1 MNITP
6 IENNIKNYGAGSKV
20 TISEEALEKLETS
33 IREGR
38 FDSFQPGEDYGI
50 RQLEELDEDIIGRV
64 LGKPQLSTTFTNS
77 QVSEKARELSMLMD
91 ERDDALRSQLKEFS
105 LTISRDQLAEHFG
118 EVGRKID
125 EAFSEGSI
133 TRQEYEDLNAGLKK
147 YTETVTA
154 REERRAAVQEVLR
167 GNAKAMDA
175 MMRRGA
181 SQKEIEEFAKWNRET
196 LSDRIDEL
204 VKKSKE
210 YDRELMAALIE
221 RVRGG
226 EDILKPEEKGEPG

>member
-6 IENNIKNYGAGSKV
+6 IANNIKNYGPGSKV

-77 QVSEKARELSMLMD
+77 QVSEKARELAMLMD

-226 EDILKPEEKGEPG
+226 EDILKPKEKGEPG

>member
-6 IENNIKNYGAGSKV
+6 IANNIKNYGPGSKV

-77 QVSEKARELSMLMD
+77 QVSEKARELAMLMD

-118 EVGRKID
+118 EVGWKID

-167 GNAKAMDA
+167 GHAKAMDA

>member
-77 QVSEKARELSMLMD
+77 QVSEKARELAMLMD

>member
-6 IENNIKNYGAGSKV
+6 IANNIKNYGPGSKV

-77 QVSEKARELSMLMD
+77 QVSEKARELSMLTD

-226 EDILKPEEKGEPG
+226 EDILKPKEKGEPG

>member
-6 IENNIKNYGAGSKV
+6 IANNIKNYGPGSKV

-38 FDSFQPGEDYGI
+38 FDSFPPGEDYGI

-226 EDILKPEEKGEPG
+226 EDILKPKEKGEPG

>member
-6 IENNIKNYGAGSKV
+6 IANNIKNYGPGSKA

>member
-6 IENNIKNYGAGSKV
+6 IANNIKNYGPGSKV

>member
-6 IENNIKNYGAGSKV
+6 IANNIKNYGPGSKV

-77 QVSEKARELSMLMD
+77 QVSEKARELAMLMD

>member
-6 IENNIKNYGAGSKV
+6 IANNIKNYGPGSKV

-50 RQLEELDEDIIGRV
+50 RQLEEPDEDIIGRV

-167 GNAKAMDA
+167 RNAKAMDA

>member
-6 IENNIKNYGAGSKV
+6 IANNIKNYGPGSKV

-77 QVSEKARELSMLMD
+77 QVSEKARELAMLMD

-167 GNAKAMDA
+167 RNAKAMDA

-226 EDILKPEEKGEPG
+226 EDILKQEEKGEPG

>member
-6 IENNIKNYGAGSKV
+6 IANNIKNYGAGSKV

-77 QVSEKARELSMLMD
+77 QVSEKARELAMLMD

>member
-6 IENNIKNYGAGSKV
+6 IANNIKNYGAGSKV

-77 QVSEKARELSMLMD
+77 QVSEKARELAMLMD

-167 GNAKAMDA
+167 RNAKAMDA

>member
-6 IENNIKNYGAGSKV
+6 IANNIKNYGPGSKV

-105 LTISRDQLAEHFG
+105 LTISRDQLAAHFG

-226 EDILKPEEKGEPG
+226 EDILKPKEKGEPG

>member
-6 IENNIKNYGAGSKV
+6 IENNIKNYGPGSKV

-77 QVSEKARELSMLMD
+77 QVSEKARELAMLMD

>member
-6 IENNIKNYGAGSKV
+6 IANNIKNYGPGSKV

-226 EDILKPEEKGEPG
+226 EDILKPKEKGEPG

>member
-6 IENNIKNYGAGSKV
+6 IANNIKNYGPGSKV

-77 QVSEKARELSMLMD
+77 QVSEKARELAMLMD

-167 GNAKAMDA
+167 RNAKAMDA

-181 SQKEIEEFAKWNRET
+181 SQKEIGEFAKWNRET

-226 EDILKPEEKGEPG
+226 EDILKQEEKGEPG

>member
-6 IENNIKNYGAGSKV
+6 IANNIKNYGPGSKV

-77 QVSEKARELSMLMD
+77 QVSEKARELAMLMD

-167 GNAKAMDA
+167 RNAKAMDA

>member
-6 IENNIKNYGAGSKV
+6 IANNIKNYGPGSKA

-133 TRQEYEDLNAGLKK
+133 TRREYEDLNAGLKK

>member
-6 IENNIKNYGAGSKV
+6 IANNIKSYGPGSKV

-77 QVSEKARELSMLMD
+77 QVSEKARELAMLMD

-167 GNAKAMDA
+167 RNAKAMDA

-226 EDILKPEEKGEPG
+226 EDILKQEEKGEPG

>member
-6 IENNIKNYGAGSKV
+6 IANNIKNYGPGSKV

-167 GNAKAMDA
+167 RNAKAMDA

>member
-6 IENNIKNYGAGSKV
+6 IANNIKNYGPGSKV

-204 VKKSKE
+204 VKKSKG

>member
-6 IENNIKNYGAGSKV
+6 IARNIKNYGPGSKV

-77 QVSEKARELSMLMD
+77 QVSEKARELAMLMD

>member
-6 IENNIKNYGAGSKV
+6 IANNIKNYGPGSKV

-77 QVSEKARELSMLMD
+77 QVSEKARELAMLMD

-167 GNAKAMDA
+167 RNAKAMDA

-181 SQKEIEEFAKWNRET
+181 SQK
-196 LSDRIDEL
+196 
-204 VKKSKE
+204 
-210 YDRELMAALIE
+210 
-221 RVRGG
+221 
-226 EDILKPEEKGEPG
+226 

>member
-6 IENNIKNYGAGSKV
+6 IANNIKNYGPGSKV

-77 QVSEKARELSMLMD
+77 QVSEKARELAMLMD

-147 YTETVTA
+147 YTATVTA

>member
-6 IENNIKNYGAGSKV
+6 IENNIKNYGPGSKA

-167 GNAKAMDA
+167 RNAKAMDA